1 MGLEEKRLLS
11 MHKEETLP
19 KYTKELQE
27 IAGCKINLEIDW
39 DSIADSKEAL
49 MNIENQGMSTIN
61 KAITNI
67 CSYGVGKDAVKKIKK
82 ITLKNVKDGS
92 KKKILVNNGQVRV
105 EAAWGANDYFD
116 WNEIVKALE
125 DAL

>member
-49 MNIENQGMSTIN
+49 MSIENQGLANVN

-67 CSYGVGKDAVKKIKK
+67 CSYGVGKDAIKKIKK